1 MFYQVN
7 YSPPLQGGVAHKSEA
22 IVRRGGTIFTRLF
35 HNPHHGYWILPRVI
49 RVSNQT
55 ISH

>member
-55 ISH
+55 KSH